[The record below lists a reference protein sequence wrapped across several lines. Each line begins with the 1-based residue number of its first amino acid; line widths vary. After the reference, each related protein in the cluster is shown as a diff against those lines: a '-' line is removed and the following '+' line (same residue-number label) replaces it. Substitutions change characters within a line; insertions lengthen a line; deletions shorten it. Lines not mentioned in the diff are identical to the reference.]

1 MSYLVFAL
9 LVLGAPLAAQPL
21 AREGSVRQLGRPLNG
36 PLVRFDKLEQRLA
49 QLEKSE
55 AEAIKQGEARI
66 VELEAMSF
74 QRIEGRMARLE
85 EAGAIDNNIAALL
98 GKPNASTLRVHST
111 DSLTKNIFAG
121 TTAAPL
127 ADLLLKTDSL
137 TLSACAS
144 TAKKPIMSTTPASI
158 GAVAYYLG
166 HLRSFQW
173 SAPTLRDA
181 YAAFTVDGKRQAVPV
196 LSVLVTRAM
205 STLSTDSQ
213 VMTPQRIH
221 PSTLLIPL
229 HPPSSSLSLSLS
241 LLLRSY
247 HQWILRHFSR
257 TCQRLSATNPL
268 LPR

>member
-1 MSYLVFAL
+1 
-9 LVLGAPLAAQPL
+9 
-21 AREGSVRQLGRPLNG
+21 
-36 PLVRFDKLEQRLA
+36 VRFDKLEQRLA

-213 VMTPQRIH
+213 VITPQRIH

-229 HPPSSSLSLSLS
+229 HPPSSSLS
-241 LLLRSY
+241 
-247 HQWILRHFSR
+247 
-257 TCQRLSATNPL
+257 TL
-268 LPR
+268 LPHPSPYPSLFSSGHTTNGFCDTSQEHVNGFLQRTLCCQGKHNAQRSEGPEG